1 MKQVKVLLGKVYSF
15 YQNTWMFGAILAIL
29 MAGSWYFYADIK
41 QVILQFCLWMI
52 AFMTLGA
59 VANYFDRN
67 K

>member
-1 MKQVKVLLGKVYSF
+1 MKQVKVLLGKVHSF

-29 MAGSWYFYADIK
+29 MAGGWYFYAGIK

-52 AFMTLGA
+52 VFMTLGA
-59 VANYFDRN
+59 VAHYFDRN